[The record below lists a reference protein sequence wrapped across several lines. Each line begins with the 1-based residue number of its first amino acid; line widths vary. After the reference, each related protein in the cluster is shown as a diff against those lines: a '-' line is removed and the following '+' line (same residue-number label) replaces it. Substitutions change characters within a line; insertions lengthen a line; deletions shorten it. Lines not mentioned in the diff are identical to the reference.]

1 MLTLISNKNLGF
13 TKPKCNCG
21 INTNKFIK
29 SKNRKYKTRKYKTK
43 SKTRKYITKNN
54 S

>member
-29 SKNRKYKTRKYKTK
+29 SKTRKYKTKTK
-43 SKTRKYITKNN
+43 SKTRKYKTKIKN
-54 S
+54 

>member
-29 SKNRKYKTRKYKTK
+29 SNTRKYKTK
-43 SKTRKYITKNN
+43 SKTRKYKTKIKSKHN